1 MGGRPE
7 GTRASTCNYLFAKRS
22 FMVPSNGL
30 SEPDTPRRGR
40 EGVGVGGRRTKNV
53 ILKSPL

>member
-40 EGVGVGGRRTKNV
+40 EGVGVGGGGRRM
-53 ILKSPL
+53 LF